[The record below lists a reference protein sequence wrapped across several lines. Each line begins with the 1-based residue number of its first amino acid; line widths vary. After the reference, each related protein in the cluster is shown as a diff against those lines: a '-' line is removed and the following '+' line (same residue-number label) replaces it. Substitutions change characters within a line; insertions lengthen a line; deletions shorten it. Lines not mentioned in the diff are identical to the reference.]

1 MVFESVK
8 PRNFGIAED
17 LQSGG
22 LLEHRK
28 LGFVSTASSAT
39 ACLKEVT
46 QRIAF
51 DHLE

>member
-8 PRNFGIAED
+8 PRNFGIAEG

-22 LLEHRK
+22 PLEHRK
-28 LGFVSTASSAT
+28 LGFELTASSAT